1 MPELD
6 PFLDAADAEYNKALK
21 AFNKAQ
27 KVREES
33 IAKKEK
39 IIKKQ

>member
-1 MPELD
+1 MPKIAKRAMPSDQMPELD

-27 KVREES
+27 GVR
-33 IAKKEK
+33 
-39 IIKKQ
+39 

>member
-27 KVREES
+27 GVRS
-33 IAKKEK
+33 DAMAKKEK
-39 IIKKQ
+39 IIKK